1 MFPKYIRAPNGAE
14 AKPVGQLHEGLQILY
29 YNEYVSE
36 QLFIY
41 EHFHNQIITIIIM
54 YDTA

>member
-29 YNEYVSE
+29 YNQYVSE